1 MSTANT
7 DSADLEPG
15 SSRYVTFTVDKHV
28 ATVTLNRPEKVNAIT
43 YEMDE
48 ALAQAWKQIDRDPTI
63 RVAVLT
69 GAGERGFC
77 AGGDLDETT
86 RPSRLAVGGGLTG
99 VGGPLVTLRKP
110 LVAVVHGYVLG
121 GGFELAMCAD
131 VIVAAEDTEFA
142 LPEVRSGF
150 VGESGVVHRTMR
162 QLPYRA
168 ALELILLGGRLSA
181 ADAARYALVNQV
193 VPRASLQ
200 EAGREWAERLS
211 ELSPLAVQA
220 LKEAA
225 TASVDTTLADALAR
239 RVAGI
244 ERYASTRDAHE
255 ARQARAERR
264 AAVWTGT

>member
-1 MSTANT
+1 MSTAST
-7 DSADLEPG
+7 ASAAPEHG
-15 SSRYVTFTVDKHV
+15 SSRYVTFTVDEHI
-28 ATVTLNRPEKVNAIT
+28 ATVTLNRPRKVNAIT
-43 YEMDE
+43 YDMDV
-48 ALAQAWKQIDRDPTI
+48 ALAQAWGQIDRDPSI

-77 AGGDLDETT
+77 AGGDLDEAA

-99 VGGPLVTLRKP
+99 IGGPLVTLRKP

-121 GGFELAMCAD
+121 AGFELAMCAD
-131 VIVAAEDTEFA
+131 VIVAAEDTQFA

-193 VPRASLQ
+193 VPRADLE
-200 EAGREWAERLS
+200 EAGQEWAGRLA

-225 TASVDTTLADALAR
+225 TASVDTNLADALAR

-244 ERYASTRDAHE
+244 EMYGSTRDAHE
-255 ARQARAERR
+255 AKQARAEGRS
-264 AAVWTGT
+264 AIWTGT